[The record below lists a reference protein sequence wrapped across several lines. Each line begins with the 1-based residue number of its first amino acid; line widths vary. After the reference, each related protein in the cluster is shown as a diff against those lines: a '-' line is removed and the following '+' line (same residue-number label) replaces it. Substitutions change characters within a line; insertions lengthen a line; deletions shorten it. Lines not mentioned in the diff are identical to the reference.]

1 METGVSLCKRWQ
13 LRKAVKL
20 PAFDWPRRAERLSW
34 GMGDDD
40 LADRDERAP
49 ASRRTGKPTIND
61 VARLAGVSKKTV
73 SRVINRSP
81 LLNEETREKVLKVI
95 GELGYVPNP
104 QARALALRRNF
115 LVGLIHDNPNAQMV
129 LNVQQGILEA
139 LQGTEFELVV
149 RPVDRRSSMM
159 LDDVRDFLER
169 QRLFGVVLL
178 PPISENDALARLCEE
193 VGCRYARMGSAE
205 LDDADHMVA
214 SNDRDAVREATAFLI
229 GEGHQLIGLVEGP
242 HGFRSA
248 AERRLG
254 FEDALA
260 AAGIKLPR
268 SLIADGNYTFESGI
282 TAANKLL
289 DLTPR
294 PTAIFAS
301 NDEMAAGVVHAARQ
315 RGISVPE
322 DLSVIG
328 FDDTAIAAHI
338 WPPLT
343 TVRWPIISM
352 ARSAALKLVGDVIE
366 QDGEEAERSMF
377 LSTLVH
383 RASVAPPPA

>member
-1 METGVSLCKRWQ
+1 
-13 LRKAVKL
+13 
-20 PAFDWPRRAERLSW
+20 
-34 GMGDDD
+34 MGDDEV
-40 LADRDERAP
+40 ADSQNGTPVIARA
-49 ASRRTGKPTIND
+49 AKPTIND
-61 VARLAGVSKKTV
+61 VARIASVSKKTV

-81 LLNEETREKVLKVI
+81 LLNDDTRQRVEKVIKD
-95 GELGYVPNP
+95 LGYVPNP

-129 LNVQQGILEA
+129 LNVQQGILDA

-149 RPVDRRSSMM
+149 RPVDRRSSAM
-159 LDDVRDFLER
+159 LDDVRGFLER
-169 QRLFGVVLL
+169 QRLFGVVIL

-193 VGCRYARMGSAE
+193 VGCRYTRMGSAE
-205 LDDADHMVA
+205 LDDEDHMVA
-214 SNDRDAVREATAFLI
+214 SNDREAVREATAHLI
-229 GEGHQLIGLVEGP
+229 EQGHRLIALVEGP
-242 HGFRSA
+242 DGFRSA

-268 SLIADGNYTFESGI
+268 SLIEGGNYTFESGI
-282 TAANKLL
+282 SAANRLL
-289 DLTPR
+289 DLSPR

-301 NDEMAAGVVHAARQ
+301 NDEMAAGVVHAARH
-315 RGISVPE
+315 RGVSVPE

-352 ARSAALKLVGDVIE
+352 ARSAALKLVGDIVNPDTE
-366 QDGEEAERSMF
+366 TDEPSMF
-377 LSTLVH
+377 LSTLVR
-383 RASVAPPPA
+383 RASVAPPKSA